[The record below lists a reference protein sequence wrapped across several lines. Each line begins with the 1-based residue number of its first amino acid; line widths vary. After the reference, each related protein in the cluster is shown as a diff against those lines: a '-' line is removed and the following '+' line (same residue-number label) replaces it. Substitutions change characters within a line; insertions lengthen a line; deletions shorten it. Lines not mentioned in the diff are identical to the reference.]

1 MNFVYMNTHGR
12 NVFCTH
18 GQGLHGMLVL
28 FNLHEHWNG
37 NSIIL
42 MKFHHWLHGKLPR
55 GAIGNKN
62 FVK

>member
-42 MKFHHWLHGKLPR
+42 MKSLAAR
-55 GAIGNKN
+55 EVASRCNR
-62 FVK
+62 